1 MLYQASRAL
10 EEYSGAGRRFDVLG
24 TIHQVTVVNDYAHHP
39 TEIRVT
45 LTAARAR
52 YPEQRIWAVWQPHT
66 FSRTLALLG
75 EFIQSFSA
83 ADRVIVTEIYPARE
97 QAADFAFFSAAQVV
111 AQMDHPYARFFPSLE
126 ETQQFLLDQLQP
138 GDVLIVLSAGD
149 AERVSAGVF
158 AALKEEFQRQ
168 GNQ

>member
-1 MLYQASRAL
+1 
-10 EEYSGAGRRFDVLG
+10 
-24 TIHQVTVVNDYAHHP
+24 
-39 TEIRVT
+39 
-45 LTAARAR
+45 
-52 YPEQRIWAVWQPHT
+52 
-66 FSRTLALLG
+66 
-75 EFIQSFSA
+75 
-83 ADRVIVTEIYPARE
+83 VIVTEIYPARE